1 MGGDFGW
8 CGRVLYHVC
17 FRAAARENL
26 QTGRARPLLRN
37 AELVP
42 VWRAPVARLWLT
54 DPRAGG
60 DLDERGNCHPDS
72 GGHDTE
78 GLERAAGIEQSRRHR
93 TTERIRQARLKPH
106 RLPLQRLP
114 EPPLTC
120 WARTP
125 VSSLFLTLHQF
136 TVAKAW
142 ALQYKP
148 S

>member
-8 CGRVLYHVC
+8 CGWVLYHVC

-93 TTERIRQARLKPH
+93 TTERISEHAVKPTRYH
-106 RLPLQRLP
+106 SKG
-114 EPPLTC
+114 C
-120 WARTP
+120 
-125 VSSLFLTLHQF
+125 
-136 TVAKAW
+136 
-142 ALQYKP
+142 P
-148 S
+148 SRP